1 MSTQS
6 AERLYQA
13 LLQLLPLS
21 SEHEREE
28 LELALDEA
36 VDAMVKG
43 KNGVIAF
50 PSTDIGVVQNVIATL
65 NRCHL
70 DVTAVVPTD
79 AGVWMTWK
87 LDY

>member
-13 LLQLLPLS
+13 LLQLLPSS

-28 LELALDEA
+28 MELALDEA

-43 KNGVIAF
+43 KNGVFAF
-50 PSTDIGVVQNVIATL
+50 PSTDISVVQKVITTL

-70 DVTAVVPTD
+70 DVTAVAPTD
-79 AGVWMTWK
+79 TGVWMTWK
-87 LDY
+87 VDY

>member
-1 MSTQS
+1 MSTQT
-6 AERLYQA
+6 AEQLYQA
-13 LLQLLPLS
+13 LLQLLPPS

-28 LELALDEA
+28 TELALDEA
-36 VDAMVKG
+36 VDVMVKG
-43 KNGVIAF
+43 KNGVFAF
-50 PSTDIGVVQNVIATL
+50 PSTNISVVQNVITTL

-87 LDY
+87 VDY